1 MKRLIALLIALMMVF
16 MLVACGG
23 ETPKGGESGNNQQGE
38 NSDGPGKTEINEI
51 TFTQLTVVDN
61 DQCTIKITGIDEDNF
76 WGYALKVQLEN
87 KSADKTYMF
96 SVESA
101 AINGLVCNPLFAT
114 DVAAGKKANGE
125 ITFFDSNLEAFGEEK
140 ITDIELS
147 FRVYDNND
155 WMADN
160 VAEQTAHVYPYGQDK
175 AVKFVRE
182 PQSTDK
188 VIMDNEYVTAIVTG
202 YRLDDIWGYSVELFL
217 VNKTD
222 KEVMFSVSD
231 ASINGYMADPF
242 FATSVAPNKCA
253 FNSITWFN
261 STLEENSITEVEE
274 IEFQFKVDDAND
286 WLADAFANEKVLLNP

>member
-1 MKRLIALLIALMMVF
+1 MKRLIALMIVLMMAF
-16 MLVACGG
+16 ALVACGG
-23 ETPKGGESGNNQQGE
+23 ETPQGVESGNNQQGE
-38 NSDGPGKTEINEI
+38 SSDNPGKTETNKI

-87 KSADKTYMF
+87 KSTDKTYMF
-96 SVESA
+96 SLESA

-114 DVAAGKKANGE
+114 DVAAGKKANEE
-125 ITFFDSNLEAFGEEK
+125 ITFFDSDLEALGEEE

-147 FRVYDNND
+147 FRVYDSND
-155 WMADN
+155 WMAEN
-160 VAEQTAHVYPYGQDK
+160 VAEQTVHVYPYGQDK

-182 PQSTDK
+182 PQTTDK

-202 YRLDDIWGYSVELFL
+202 YRKDDIWGYSVDLFL

-242 FATSVAPNKCA
+242 FATSVTPNKCA

-261 STLEENSITEVEE
+261 STLEENGITEVEE
-274 IEFQFKVDDAND
+274 IEFQLKVDDAND
-286 WLADAFANEKVLLNP
+286 WLAEDFANEKVLLNP